1 MGDHSMSD
9 SELVTLGAGRL
20 DSADARQ
27 RRRNALTGALF
38 AGPALLFVASF
49 LLYPVAMN
57 VWYSFTAWRKFEGF
71 GEWAGLANYQRLAT
85 NPNFE
90 AAAINTGIWVI
101 ASLVLPVA
109 LALALAVLLNGA
121 RFSETA
127 KTLFFLPRVLAPT
140 AVGVIWYYVYAPG
153 GVLNGFLSLF
163 VGPVDRGWLF
173 EEGTITPAIIVAF
186 VWQTVGLPMVLLLI
200 GLAAIPRDPIEAAQ
214 IDGATPRQVFWHI
227 TLPLLLPTLLV
238 VVIISVLA
246 GFTAFDHIWVMAQS
260 FPGKRRLSL
269 TVLMYYEAF
278 TNNAWAFASAIAV
291 VLGGIVLAVTW
302 LQAVLQERVDRMLK

>member
-1 MGDHSMSD
+1 MVENSMSD
-9 SELVTLGAGRL
+9 SDLAVLDFARLGV
-20 DSADARQ
+20 ADARQ
-27 RRRNALTGALF
+27 RRRNASTGVMF
-38 AGPALLFVASF
+38 AAPALLFVMAF

-57 VWYSFTAWRKFEGF
+57 VWNSFTAWRKFEGF

-90 AAAINTGIWVI
+90 AAAFNTGIWVI
-101 ASLVLPVA
+101 ASLVLPVV

-140 AVGVIWYYVYAPG
+140 AVGVIWYYVYSPD

-173 EEGTITPAIIVAF
+173 EEGTVTPAIIVAF

-214 IDGATPRQVFWHI
+214 IDGATPRQIFFYV

-291 VLGGIVLAVTW
+291 VLGGIVLGVTW